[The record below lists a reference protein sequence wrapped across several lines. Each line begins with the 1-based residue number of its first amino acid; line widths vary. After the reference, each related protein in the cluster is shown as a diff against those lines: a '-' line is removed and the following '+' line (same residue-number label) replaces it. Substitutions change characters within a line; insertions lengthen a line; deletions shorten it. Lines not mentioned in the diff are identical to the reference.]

1 VDVYKQP
8 VTDPAKVSK
17 KGRMTLELDEDT
29 GQYVTRQQGTGDPAK
44 VQGYKLAS
52 VWLNSLCET
61 SFFYPIELPAVIAT
75 THPLDRSELQPV

>member
-29 GQYVTRQQGTGDPAK
+29 GQYVTRQQGTGDLAK
-44 VQGYKLAS
+44 DLMMTVFEDGKLIREYTFDEVRERA
-52 VWLNSLCET
+52 
-61 SFFYPIELPAVIAT
+61 ELPLVKQ
-75 THPLDRSELQPV
+75 RKQEQRQ

>member
-44 VQGYKLAS
+44 V
-52 VWLNSLCET
+52 
-61 SFFYPIELPAVIAT
+61 
-75 THPLDRSELQPV
+75 